1 VVCLPILFGCAFGRP
16 VLQNPSS
23 LSAAPRIELDQV
35 PFFAQE
41 AYQCGPAALAMVLR
55 WSGLQVQPDDLVHMV
70 YVPDRHGSL
79 QAGLIGAARRYG
91 YLAYPIHGEDCLLQ
105 ALAVGYPVIVLQNLG
120 LRWIPKW
127 HYAVVIGYDL
137 TQQEMVLHSGLEA
150 GRRIA
155 YATFAR
161 TWKRADQ
168 WGLLVLP
175 VGRLPACAQELD
187 YLKAV
192 LGLEQSGQPT
202 QTLAAL
208 QTAVEQWPGS
218 AQVHMALGNALYA
231 QGAVAEAAQA
241 FEEATR
247 LAPDNGAAFNNLAHT
262 LAVLGRFDQAEAAAR
277 QAIRL
282 GGVRSELYRQ
292 TLNEIL
298 MKRP

>member
-1 VVCLPILFGCAFGRP
+1 
-16 VLQNPSS
+16 
-23 LSAAPRIELDQV
+23 
-35 PFFAQE
+35 
-41 AYQCGPAALAMVLR
+41 
-55 WSGLQVQPDDLVHMV
+55 
-70 YVPDRHGSL
+70 
-79 QAGLIGAARRYG
+79 
-91 YLAYPIHGEDCLLQ
+91 
-105 ALAVGYPVIVLQNLG
+105 
-120 LRWIPKW
+120 
-127 HYAVVIGYDL
+127 
-137 TQQEMVLHSGLEA
+137 
-150 GRRIA
+150 
-155 YATFAR
+155 
-161 TWKRADQ
+161 
-168 WGLLVLP
+168 LVLP